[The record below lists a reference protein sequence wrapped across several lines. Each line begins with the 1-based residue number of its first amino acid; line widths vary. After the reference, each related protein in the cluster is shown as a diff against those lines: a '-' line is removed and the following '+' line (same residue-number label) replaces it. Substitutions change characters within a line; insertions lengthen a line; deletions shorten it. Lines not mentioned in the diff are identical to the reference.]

1 MSAAAVIGI
10 ARVVMHNKEHLAA
23 LVPSGSALVLNTI
36 RWAIEIR
43 PIGELNLPESGKK
56 DSAKPGEMKMATQ
69 LINEMTATWKPV
81 SYKDSFADSIG
92 ALVKRKQAAGQTE
105 QVTPLEETPDT
116 SA

>member
-10 ARVVMHNKEHLAA
+10 ARVVMHNKEQLAA

-36 RWAIEIR
+36 RWASEIR

-69 LINEMTATWKPV
+69 LINEMIAAWKPA

-92 ALVKRKQAAGQTE
+92 ALVKRNLIRPQAQ
-105 QVTPLEETPDT
+105 PLE
-116 SA
+116 